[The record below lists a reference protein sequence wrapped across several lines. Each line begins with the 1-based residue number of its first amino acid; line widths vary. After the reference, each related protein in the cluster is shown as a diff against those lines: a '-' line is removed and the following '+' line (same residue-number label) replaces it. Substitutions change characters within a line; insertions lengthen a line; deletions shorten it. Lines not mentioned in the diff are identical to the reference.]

1 MQNYIYIA
9 LGGALGSLTR
19 YWVGAAVANRM
30 GTRFPYGTFIVNIT
44 ACLFLGFALTLMG
57 KRPEIS
63 PALRFLIPI
72 GFVGAYST
80 FSTFEW
86 ETFANLQTGAF
97 LMAELLGANS
107 CILVKNVEGLFD
119 QDPRLNPTAS
129 LIEEISAEELI
140 GKDMEDLVLERKTVE
155 LLRHAANVRKI
166 KIVNGHKR
174 GNIGQVLANE
184 KVGTVITA

>member
-1 MQNYIYIA
+1 MQNYVYIA

-19 YWVGAAVANRM
+19 YWVGATVANRM

-44 ACLFLGFALTLMG
+44 ACLILGFALTLMG

-97 LMAELLGANS
+97 FIAGLYVILSCVLGLAAVWCGVLLA
-107 CILVKNVEGLFD
+107 
-119 QDPRLNPTAS
+119 RLCS
-129 LIEEISAEELI
+129 
-140 GKDMEDLVLERKTVE
+140 
-155 LLRHAANVRKI
+155 
-166 KIVNGHKR
+166 
-174 GNIGQVLANE
+174 
-184 KVGTVITA
+184 